1 MKSRQKNMANE
12 LWVVAC
18 FCVNIT
24 FFSAS
29 FLMSFRE
36 SFDWFCSICSK
47 SVYCLVLRF
56 EIRLHFLL
64 LLLLLGGAGGGVYD
78 PVGLRASACLRRRNS
93 AAQSRLYEVVSD
105 DSRQHV
111 LDYAPLFS
119 WRDSN
124 ATWQCQQHCF
134 LQQKEWWLAICI
146 SDLES

>member
-1 MKSRQKNMANE
+1 MLA
-12 LWVVAC
+12 
-18 FCVNIT
+18 
-24 FFSAS
+24 FFAASAA
-29 FLMSFRE
+29 
-36 SFDWFCSICSK
+36 
-47 SVYCLVLRF
+47 V
-56 EIRLHFLL
+56 
-64 LLLLLGGAGGGVYD
+64 GGAGGGVYD

-134 LQQKEWWLAICI
+134 LQQKE
-146 SDLES
+146 